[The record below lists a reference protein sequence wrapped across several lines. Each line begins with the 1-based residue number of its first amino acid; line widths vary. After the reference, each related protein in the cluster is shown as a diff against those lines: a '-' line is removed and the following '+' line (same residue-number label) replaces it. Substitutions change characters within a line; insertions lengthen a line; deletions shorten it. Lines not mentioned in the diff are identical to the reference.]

1 VHSLILLTSTVAGP
15 TERTVVILFLV
26 VGLVQVDH
34 PVTAVAGGVVA
45 VVAISAKVG
54 SSVSSIILY
63 PDPLSTSAADNSEF
77 FKTIRTKGTA
87 SHPFYLRLL
96 HFFPT
101 STAWYLLIHNITSN
115 CIFVCSLD
123 PIRPG

>member
-26 VGLVQVDH
+26 IGLVQVDH

-63 PDPLSTSAADNSEF
+63 PDSLSTSAAGNSEL

-87 SHPFYLRLL
+87 SHPFYLRLF
-96 HFFPT
+96 HFLPT
-101 STAWYLLIHNITSN
+101 STAWYLLVHGITSN
-115 CIFVCSLD
+115 CNFVCSLD